1 MEYYFPG
8 TEELQTVFDSLKGN
22 NEKSL
27 IENLRNN
34 FARSSFPNN
43 MSHLEYNEEKKHL
56 YSPVFL
62 SP

>member
-8 TEELQTVFDSLKGN
+8 KEELQTVFDSLKGN

-34 FARSSFPNN
+34 FARS
-43 MSHLEYNEEKKHL
+43 K
-56 YSPVFL
+56 FL
-62 SP
+62 SKQHESLGI